1 MSSTEIQRPNVQDVK
16 PFWPADRTRLTVS
29 ITPASG
35 KLTVTGFDPDQST
48 TVPVFTATI
57 DTAQEPGFLE
67 AVRVGTAGVP
77 VPNENKPSGGAGN
90 AIVVSDPGGGGDFD
104 GPDVEYWS
112 VPLTAGLVAHAARTA
127 RPTGT

>member
-16 PFWPADRTRLTVS
+16 PFWPAGRTRLIVS
-29 ITPASG
+29 IAPASG
-35 KLTVTGFDPDQST
+35 KLVVTGFDPDQSP

-57 DTAQEPGFLE
+57 DAAQEGGFLE
-67 AVRVGTAGVP
+67 AVRVGTPGVS
-77 VPNENKPSGGAGN
+77 VPNQNQPPGGAGN

-104 GPDVEYWS
+104 GPGVEYWS
-112 VPLTAGLVAHAARTA
+112 VPLTAGLVARPARTA